1 MSTKGPSR
9 KTLQVMT
16 NRAAT
21 ILLGSAVSVSPSN
34 GHTSLNTC
42 TCTASNE
49 DTAWAGHR
57 KGLALFGMGRHA
69 EALAAV
75 QEGLQQS
82 PNSADLQQA
91 QSLIGS
97 ALHRP
102 AQSAIAAAAP
112 DQPAQ
117 LREAGSQT
125 ALEAALA
132 TLRTAGESK
141 DESA

>member
-1 MSTKGPSR
+1 
-9 KTLQVMT
+9 
-16 NRAAT
+16 
-21 ILLGSAVSVSPSN
+21 
-34 GHTSLNTC
+34 
-42 TCTASNE
+42 
-49 DTAWAGHR
+49 
-57 KGLALFGMGRHA
+57 MGRHA